1 MIHKFTSNDNKGNVN
16 SVEVGSTY
24 TKLGR
29 VAPPVE
35 DTDAA
40 NKEYVD
46 SVAGGSGGV
55 LVVHMVY
62 DEEKDIASTD
72 KTWKEIHDAPMAVIV
87 DDNEYPGSSAVKS
100 INLVAYVSSK
110 NGNYFVVYYVH
121 SKLEDR
127 VTVGEVILVTDSE
140 NGYLTYSE

>member
-46 SVAGGSGGV
+46 SVAGGSGGGV
-55 LVVHMVY
+55 LVVHM
-62 DEEKDIASTD
+62 DIETTALD
-72 KTWKEIHDAPMAVIV
+72 KTWKEIAESDLCILNDGSAKLMQYGISVSPGKFKVKFWDFSESSQVIYIA
-87 DDNEYPGSSAVKS
+87 DTETGYP
-100 INLVAYVSSK
+100 
-110 NGNYFVVYYVH
+110 VYYD
-121 SKLEDR
+121 S
-127 VTVGEVILVTDSE
+127 GEA
-140 NGYLTYSE
+140 